1 MKLSQF
7 KKQLE
12 NISEVTFVQP
22 DGHLVPAHF
31 HITEAGITTKQFI
44 DCGGIMRKEQNIS
57 FQLWVA
63 HDEDHRLS
71 SIKLQK
77 IIGIFEST
85 FHPEDDEVEVE
96 YQGSTIGRYGL
107 ETDGENFQLVEK
119 KTDCLAKDT
128 CCVGSAKPKL
138 QMADIGKSA
147 SCCEPA
153 SGCCS

>member
-7 KKQLE
+7 KTHLE
-12 NISEVTFVQP
+12 NISEVKFAEP
-22 DGHLVPAHF
+22 DGQLVPTHF

-44 DCGGIMRKEQNIS
+44 DCGGTMRKEQNIS

-63 HDEDHRLS
+63 KDEDHRLS

-85 FHPEDDEVEVE
+85 FHPEDLEVEVE
-96 YQGSTIGRYGL
+96 YQGSTIGRFGL
-107 ETDGENFQLVEK
+107 ESEGDNFKLVEK
-119 KTDCLAKDT
+119 KTDCLAKDN
-128 CCVGSAKPKL
+128 CGVASPKPKL

-147 SCCEPA
+147 SCCEPS